1 MNPYK
6 ILQLE
11 QGADKQAVKKAYF
24 KLIRQYPPEKEPEKF
39 KEIREAYEYLQEEI
53 NLVNVQKAVQLPE
66 EFKKPYYQVLEW
78 IREGKYDKAAA
89 LCESVLNVSDLL
101 EFRILLG
108 KSYIFNNNSGKAVK
122 LWEGLCKNHDDNAE
136 YLEQLGDAYIA
147 RGWNNKAFQV
157 YYELYEKNVENLHF
171 YEKLI
176 DIAIL
181 QEKHELV
188 CEISNRILNYYRQL
202 KKHTRE
208 DSEIMNSILFMVS
221 GYMAQMDYQWFL
233 AYSDE
238 MLEIMSEVPM
248 EFKIYE
254 DTLFNNYYGLI
265 HILDQDEAAG
275 QPIAGYAEYILA
287 NEKNISADNRYNL
300 VFVKAH
306 QEEIKIKK
314 DPLIHEI
321 IKETTNFW
329 YALLVNKAAAEN
341 VKNEEMRMMQ
351 QMTCTYLDNSN
362 LYDTLLYMI
371 NKLNNILSSLLR
383 VDKEYPMLKEAMGEH
398 LEVMLNCT
406 SQERLFRKYERIY
419 KKLMGYPIGARLSLT
434 SDDDE
439 DCASYETDTYRRE
452 SAKIGRNE
460 PCPCGSGKKYKK
472 CCGNNNNF

>member
-1 MNPYK
+1 
-6 ILQLE
+6 
-11 QGADKQAVKKAYF
+11 
-24 KLIRQYPPEKEPEKF
+24 
-39 KEIREAYEYLQEEI
+39 LQEEI

-171 YEKLI
+171 YGKLI

-238 MLEIMSEVPM
+238 MLEIMSEVRWNSKFM
-248 EFKIYE
+248 
-254 DTLFNNYYGLI
+254 
-265 HILDQDEAAG
+265 
-275 QPIAGYAEYILA
+275 
-287 NEKNISADNRYNL
+287 RYT
-300 VFVKAH
+300 V
-306 QEEIKIKK
+306 
-314 DPLIHEI
+314 
-321 IKETTNFW
+321 
-329 YALLVNKAAAEN
+329 
-341 VKNEEMRMMQ
+341 
-351 QMTCTYLDNSN
+351 
-362 LYDTLLYMI
+362 
-371 NKLNNILSSLLR
+371 
-383 VDKEYPMLKEAMGEH
+383 
-398 LEVMLNCT
+398 
-406 SQERLFRKYERIY
+406 
-419 KKLMGYPIGARLSLT
+419 
-434 SDDDE
+434 
-439 DCASYETDTYRRE
+439 
-452 SAKIGRNE
+452 
-460 PCPCGSGKKYKK
+460 
-472 CCGNNNNF
+472 